1 MIKKIFLD
9 LETTGTEPRLHSIHQ
24 ISGLVEI
31 DEVIIEEFNYF
42 TQPHPKARYEPA
54 ALRIAGKTEEEMKAY
69 PPMKEV
75 HKSFTTMLSKY
86 VDKYDPKDKAFI
98 VGFNNRAFDDFF
110 IRAWF
115 EHCGDEFFGS
125 WFYPD
130 TLDVMPLA
138 CEYLLTRRTDM
149 SSFKLKRVA
158 IELGIEVIKEELHN
172 ASYDVELTRQ
182 IYRIVTGRE
191 YEI

>member
-1 MIKKIFLD
+1 MIIKVFLD
-9 LETTGTEPRLHSIHQ
+9 LETTGVNPRKHSVHQ

-31 DEVIIEEFNYF
+31 DDKIVEEFNYY
-42 TQPHPKARYEPA
+42 TQPHPKAKYEPA
-54 ALRIAGKTEEEMKAY
+54 ALRIAGKTEEELKSY

-75 HKSFTTMLSKY
+75 HKIFTTMLSKY
-86 VDKYDPKDKAFI
+86 VDKYNPKNKAFI
-98 VGFNNRAFDDFF
+98 AGFNNKAFDDFF

-115 EHCGDEFFGS
+115 EQCGDEFFGS

-130 TLDVMPLA
+130 TLDVMVLA
-138 CEYLLTRRTDM
+138 SEYLLYRRAQM
-149 SSFKLKRVA
+149 PSFKLKRVA
-158 IELGIEVIKEELHN
+158 IELGMEVIKERLHDS
-172 ASYDVELTRQ
+172 SYDVELTRQ